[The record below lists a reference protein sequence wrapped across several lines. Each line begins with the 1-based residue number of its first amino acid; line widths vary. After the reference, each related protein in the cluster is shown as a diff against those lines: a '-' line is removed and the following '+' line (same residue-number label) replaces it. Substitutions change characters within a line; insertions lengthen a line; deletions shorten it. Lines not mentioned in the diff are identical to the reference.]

1 MPSKSNQFT
10 KSNSKSIQETSQMEK
25 LAKSI
30 ADLYKVNQ
38 ITNTKVAR
46 CPDCLNDEGILH
58 ENVSSMAGH
67 KTIQQILING
77 YAHYNKV
84 ESSAS
89 KSDEKEI
96 KAIKEILPII
106 SIEVDKLQKL
116 SNKDPDNEQLL
127 TDYKVKKATLDEYRE
142 KYGKLLTSKKDISD
156 VNSTK
161 ISDIKKAYKILIGYY
176 NHNKKAKAVQ
186 LYNLIKGY
194 VMPTS
199 KNEYY
204 HDDDDEYDDLPDDF
218 FVDRPKE
225 ENVEASAPTNDG
237 WTSVPVKKNP
247 FDSFNKKKT
256 ANYAPVSQPV
266 SETPAISKQKL
277 DELMMKYE
285 AKQYITPAHRKIVEE
300 EIAKK
305 KAKEEADKKAF
316 PQLGGGNISVQE
328 KKFTGVSFKDKLSTE
343 VAKLPPVVEE
353 PVHITNTKY
362 GMRVVDMGPSYGPQL
377 VETIVNGYMTTYV
390 YKEID
395 EEGNDVF
402 WETTLPNNHFRAK
415 MKEHIEEEKIH
426 KQYLWDINHKP
437 WCKGM
442 TFDEWCD
449 FKDEV
454 YEMEELERQREE
466 EKYGAYGY
474 DDDYQ
479 YGDHDEDDGEYYDDV
494 EESYNPKFN
503 KEYTVESY

>member
-1 MPSKSNQFT
+1 MQN
-10 KSNSKSIQETSQMEK
+10 

-30 ADLYKVNQ
+30 ADLYRVGQ
-38 ITNTKVAR
+38 ITNTKVAK
-46 CPDCLNDEGILH
+46 CPDCLNDDGILH
-58 ENVSSMAGH
+58 ENVSNMGGH

-77 YAHYNKV
+77 YNHYNKV

-127 TDYKVKKATLDEYRE
+127 IDYKVKKATLDEYRE
-142 KYGKLLTSKKDISD
+142 KYGKLLTTKKGLGD

-176 NHNKKAKAVQ
+176 NQNKKAKAVE
-186 LYNLIKGY
+186 LFNLIKGF

-199 KNEYY
+199 KKEYY
-204 HDDDDEYDDLPDDF
+204 DNDDDDENDDLPEDF
-218 FVDRPKE
+218 FQPMQ
-225 ENVEASAPTNDG
+225 ENKEASIHVDDG

-256 ANYAPVSQPV
+256 SSYTPVVQTTV
-266 SETPAISKQKL
+266 ETPAISKQKL

-285 AKQYITPAHRKIVEE
+285 AKQYLTPANRKIVEE
-300 EIAKK
+300 ELAKR
-305 KAKEEADKKAF
+305 KAKEEEEKNAF
-316 PQLGGGNISVQE
+316 PQLGGNISVKE

-343 VAKLPPVVEE
+343 VEKLTPVVEE
-353 PVHITNTKY
+353 PVNVTNTKY
-362 GMRVVDMGPSYGPQL
+362 GMRVVDIGPSYGPQL
-377 VETIVNGYMTTYV
+377 VETIVKGYMTTYV
-390 YKEID
+390 YKETD
-395 EEGNDVF
+395 EEGESVF
-402 WETTLPNNHFRAK
+402 WETTVPNKHFRA
-415 MKEHIEEEKIH
+415 MLKEHSEEEKIH
-426 KQYLWDINHKP
+426 RQYLWDINHKL

-449 FKDEV
+449 FKNEV

-474 DDDYQ
+474 DDDYHYDDQ
-479 YGDHDEDDGEYYDDV
+479 EGDDGEYYD
-494 EESYNPKFN
+494 EEDHSYNSKIN